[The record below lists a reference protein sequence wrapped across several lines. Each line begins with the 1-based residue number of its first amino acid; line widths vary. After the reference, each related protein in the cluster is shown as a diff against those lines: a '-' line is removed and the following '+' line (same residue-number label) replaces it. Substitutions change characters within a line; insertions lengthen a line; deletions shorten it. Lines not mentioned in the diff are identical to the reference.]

1 MGKILHQ
8 TLSYEV
14 VGAAMAVHTELGLN
28 YLEVV
33 YQRALEHEL
42 TLRKVRF
49 EREKRL
55 QVVYKGVNVGDYI
68 ADFIVEDAIVL
79 ELKAAKH
86 FHPQYATQALN
97 YLAATNLRLAIVL
110 CFGDNKLSYKRVV
123 R

>member
-1 MGKILHQ
+1 MGKILYE

-14 VGAAMAVHTELGLN
+14 VGAAMAVHRALGPN

-33 YQRALEHEL
+33 YQRALAHEL
-42 TLRKVRF
+42 SLRKVMF

-55 QVVYKGVNVGDYI
+55 QVMYKGISVGDYI
-68 ADFIVEDAIVL
+68 ADFIVENAIVL

-86 FHPQYATQALN
+86 YHPQYATQALN
-97 YLAATNLRLAIVL
+97 YLAATDLRLALVL
-110 CFGDNKLSYKRVV
+110 CFGGEKLIHKRVV